1 MRRIAAVVLVDSR
14 GWLLLQERDEHA
26 PVDPNRWSMVGG
38 GIDEGEADTDGALRE
53 LEEETG
59 LTGID
64 LEPVDVFAFYCAG
77 CAEQHQPQQPHHVA
91 LFLALTE
98 LSDADVECHEGRR
111 IVFVDPA
118 TIHTLDWNRGLAV
131 ALPRIIGSRT
141 YARRFGTGVE
151 RRFACVIL
159 VNAEGAVLLQERDE
173 HAPID
178 PSRWGM
184 SGGHLEPGEDAEA
197 GAYRELAEETGLRLE
212 PGTLRHFARLP
223 VFHPHSAS
231 LDRTDLYVARVELTD
246 ADIVCAEGR
255 QIVFVPPERVPFLDL
270 TMSAAQAV
278 PAFLASDAY
287 RAMVESRE

>member
-1 MRRIAAVVLVDSR
+1 MRRIAAVVLVDRR
-14 GWLLLQERDEHA
+14 GWLLLQERDEQA
-26 PVDPNRWSMVGG
+26 PVDADTWSMVGG
-38 GIDEGEADTDGALRE
+38 GISEGEEATAGALRE

-64 LEPVDVFAFYCAG
+64 LELLEVFTYHCAG
-77 CAEQHQPQQPHHVA
+77 CAEPHEVA
-91 LFLALTE
+91 LFLALTD
-98 LSDADVECHEGRR
+98 LTDADVECHEGRR

-118 TIHTLDWNRGLAV
+118 AIHTLRWNRGLAV
-131 ALPRIIGSRT
+131 ALPRIIGSAP
-141 YARRFGTGVE
+141 YAGTFGTGVE

-159 VNAEGAVLLQERDE
+159 VNADGALLLQERDE

-184 SGGHLEPGEDAEA
+184 SGGHLEPGEDAET

-212 PGTLRHFARLP
+212 PGTLRHFAGFR

-231 LDRTDLYVARVELTD
+231 LDRTDLYVARVDLTD
-246 ADIVCAEGR
+246 ADVECHEGR
-255 QIVFVPPERVPFLDL
+255 RIVFVPPEQATSLDL
-270 TMSAAQAV
+270 TMSGALAV

-287 RAMVESRE
+287 RAMVEPRE

>member
-1 MRRIAAVVLVDSR
+1 MRRIAAIVLVDSR

-26 PVDPNRWSMVGG
+26 PVDADKWSMVGG
-38 GIDEGEADTDGALRE
+38 GVDEGEEDTAGALRE

-64 LEPVDVFAFYCAG
+64 LEPLDVFSFYCAG
-77 CAEQHQPQQPHHVA
+77 CSEPHQVA

-98 LSDADVECHEGRR
+98 LTDADVECHEGRQ

-131 ALPRIIGSRT
+131 ALPRIIGST
-141 YARRFGTGVE
+141 SYASTFGTGVE
-151 RRFACVIL
+151 RRFGCVIL
-159 VNAEGAVLLQERDE
+159 VNADGALLLQERDE

-178 PSRWGM
+178 PERWGM
-184 SGGHLEPGEDAEA
+184 SGGHLDPGEDAED
-197 GAYRELAEETGLRLE
+197 GAYRELEEETGVRLE
-212 PGTLRHFARLP
+212 SGTLRHFARFS

-231 LDRTDLYVARVELTD
+231 LDRTDLYVARVDLTD
-246 ADIVCAEGR
+246 GDIDCREGR

-270 TMSAAQAV
+270 TMSAVQAV
-278 PAFLASDAY
+278 PAFLDSSEY
-287 RAMVESRE
+287 RMMRP